1 MIKAKLKPGREME
14 RSIILLMRDRETT
27 DTITM
32 PFLSMN
38 LSVPEDRLH
47 GRQHHISRAI
57 EQLRKRGLLKDVE
70 DRCRFCRRAKRSRKT
85 VPLFLTDKGRTEL
98 P

>member
-1 MIKAKLKPGREME
+1 MTLKPGREME
-14 RSIILLMRDRETT
+14 RAVLSLMRERETT

-32 PFLSMN
+32 PFLALN
-38 LSVPEDRLH
+38 LPVDEDQLH

-57 EQLRKRGLLKDVE
+57 ERLRREGYLKDVE
-70 DRCRFCRRAKRSRKT
+70 DRCPTCRRAKRSRT
-85 VPLFLTDKGRTEL
+85 VVSLFLTDKGRTEL